1 MNAEF
6 LVMKGENMEIKN
18 AKIDYVKLY
27 IEDHNILTFSIGLDL
42 GSGGCALG
50 GYALDQSLRINKNDN
65 KWNYERKSS
74 PAGLDC
80 MRKIMEVLGVRSWED
95 LKGKYV
101 RYEDNG
107 WGSRI
112 TKIGN
117 IIKDDWIDID
127 DFMKNYDYEDW
138 IEKFKR

>member
-1 MNAEF
+1 
-6 LVMKGENMEIKN
+6 MEIKN

-27 IEDHNILTFSIGLDL
+27 IEDHNILTFSIGFDL
-42 GSGGCALG
+42 GSGGCALE
-50 GYALDQSLRINKNDN
+50 GYALDQSFRVNKNDN
-65 KWNYERKSS
+65 KWDYERKSS

-80 MRKIMEVLGVRSWED
+80 MRKIMEVVGVRSWED

-138 IEKFKR
+138 IEKFRR

>member
-1 MNAEF
+1 
-6 LVMKGENMEIKN
+6 MEIKN
-18 AKIDYVKLY
+18 AKITDVKLY
-27 IEDHNILTFSIGLDL
+27 IEDHDVLTFDIFLDL
-42 GSGGCALG
+42 GAACCAVG
-50 GYALDQSLRINKNDN
+50 GYALDQAFRINETDD
-65 KWNYERKSS
+65 KWEYERLSS

-80 MRKIMEVLGVRSWED
+80 MRRIMEVVGVRSWED

-107 WGSRI
+107 WGSSV

-117 IIKDDWIDID
+117 IMKDDWIDVA
-127 DFMKNYDYEDW
+127 DFFKNYDYEKW

>member
-1 MNAEF
+1 
-6 LVMKGENMEIKN
+6 MEIKN

-42 GSGGCALG
+42 GGGSCALG
-50 GYALDQSLRINKNDN
+50 GYQSFRVNKNDN
-65 KWNYERKSS
+65 KWDYERKSS

-80 MRKIMEVLGVRSWED
+80 MRKIMEVVGVRSWED

-138 IEKFKR
+138 VEKFRR

>member
-1 MNAEF
+1 
-6 LVMKGENMEIKN
+6 MEIKN
-18 AKIDYVKLY
+18 AKIDHVKLY
-27 IEDHNILTFSIGLDL
+27 IEDHDILTFSIGLDL
-42 GSGGCALG
+42 GSGCCALG
-50 GYALDQSLRINKNDN
+50 GYALDQSFRVNENDN
-65 KWNYERKSS
+65 RWDYERKSS

-80 MRKIMEVLGVRSWED
+80 MRKIMEIVGVRSWED

-138 IEKFKR
+138 IEKFRR

>member
-1 MNAEF
+1 
-6 LVMKGENMEIKN
+6 MEIKN
-18 AKIDYVKLY
+18 AKIEYVSLY
-27 IEDHNILTFSIGLDL
+27 IEDHDILTFSIGLNL
-42 GSGGCALG
+42 ESGCCELG
-50 GYALDQSLRINKNDN
+50 GYALDQSFRNNKNDN
-65 KWNYERKSS
+65 SFEYERKCS

-80 MRKIMEVLGVRSWED
+80 LRKIMEVVGVRSWED

-127 DFMKNYDYEDW
+127 NFMKNYDYEDW
-138 IEKFKR
+138 IEKYSKKGEHYEKR

>member
-1 MNAEF
+1 
-6 LVMKGENMEIKN
+6 MEIKN

-27 IEDHNILTFSIGLDL
+27 IEDHDILTFSIGLDL
-42 GSGGCALG
+42 GSGCCALG
-50 GYALDQSLRINKNDN
+50 GYALDQSFRVNENDN
-65 KWNYERKSS
+65 RWDYERKSS

-80 MRKIMEVLGVRSWED
+80 MRKIMEIVGVRSWED

-101 RYEDNG
+101 RFEDNG

-138 IEKFKR
+138 IEKFRR

>member
-1 MNAEF
+1 
-6 LVMKGENMEIKN
+6 MEIKN

-27 IEDHNILTFSIGLDL
+27 IEDHDILTFSIGLDL

-50 GYALDQSLRINKNDN
+50 GYTLDQSFRVNKNDN
-65 KWNYERKSS
+65 KWDYERKSS

-80 MRKIMEVLGVRSWED
+80 MRKIMEVVGVRSWED

-107 WGSRI
+107 RGSRI

>member
-1 MNAEF
+1 
-6 LVMKGENMEIKN
+6 MEIKN

-27 IEDHNILTFSIGLDL
+27 IEDHDILTFSIGLDL
-42 GSGGCALG
+42 GSGCCALG
-50 GYALDQSLRINKNDN
+50 GYALDQSFRVNENDN
-65 KWNYERKSS
+65 RWDYERKSS

-80 MRKIMEVLGVRSWED
+80 MRKIMEIVGVRSWED

-127 DFMKNYDYEDW
+127 DFMKKYDYEDW
-138 IEKFKR
+138 IEKFRR

>member
-1 MNAEF
+1 
-6 LVMKGENMEIKN
+6 MEIKN

-27 IEDHNILTFSIGLDL
+27 IEDHDILTFSIGLDL
-42 GSGGCALG
+42 GSGVCALG
-50 GYALDQSLRINKNDN
+50 GYVLDQSFRVNKNDN
-65 KWNYERKSS
+65 RWDYERKSS

-80 MRKIMEVLGVRSWED
+80 MRKIMEVVGVRSWED

-117 IIKDDWIDID
+117 IMKDNWIDVD

-138 IEKFKR
+138 IKKFRDKEKNK

>member
-1 MNAEF
+1 
-6 LVMKGENMEIKN
+6 MEIKN

-27 IEDHNILTFSIGLDL
+27 IEDHDILTFSVGLDL
-42 GSGGCALG
+42 GGACCVLG
-50 GYALDQSLRINKNDN
+50 GYALDRSFRINEDSS

-80 MRKIMEVLGVRSWED
+80 MRKIMEVVGVRSWED

-107 WGSRI
+107 WGSRV

-117 IIKDDWIDID
+117 IMEDNWIDVD
-127 DFMKNYDYEDW
+127 SFMNNYDYEDW
-138 IEKFKR
+138 IKKFRR

>member
-1 MNAEF
+1 
-6 LVMKGENMEIKN
+6 MEIKN

-27 IEDHNILTFSIGLDL
+27 IEDHDILTFSIGLDL
-42 GSGGCALG
+42 GSGCCALG
-50 GYALDQSLRINKNDN
+50 GYALDQSFRVNENDN
-65 KWNYERKSS
+65 RWDYERKSS

-80 MRKIMEVLGVRSWED
+80 MRKIMEIVSVRSWED

-138 IEKFKR
+138 IEKFRR

>member
-1 MNAEF
+1 
-6 LVMKGENMEIKN
+6 MEIKN

-27 IEDHNILTFSIGLDL
+27 IEDHDILTFSIGLDL
-42 GSGGCALG
+42 DIGCCELG
-50 GYALDQSLRINKNDN
+50 GYALDQSFRVNKNDN
-65 KWNYERKSS
+65 RWDYKRKSS

-80 MRKIMEVLGVRSWED
+80 MRKIMEVVGVRSWED

-117 IIKDDWIDID
+117 IIKNDWIDVD

-138 IEKFKR
+138 IEKFRR

>member
-1 MNAEF
+1 
-6 LVMKGENMEIKN
+6 MEIKN

-27 IEDHNILTFSIGLDL
+27 IEDHDILTFSIGLDL
-42 GSGGCALG
+42 GSGCCALG
-50 GYALDQSLRINKNDN
+50 GYALDQSFRVNENDN
-65 KWNYERKSS
+65 RWDYERKSS

-80 MRKIMEVLGVRSWED
+80 MRKIMEIVGVRSWED

-107 WGSRI
+107 CGSRI

-138 IEKFKR
+138 IEKFRR

>member
-1 MNAEF
+1 
-6 LVMKGENMEIKN
+6 MEIKN

-27 IEDHNILTFSIGLDL
+27 IEDHDILTFSIGLDL
-42 GSGGCALG
+42 GSGCCALG
-50 GYALDQSLRINKNDN
+50 GYALDQSFRVYENDN
-65 KWNYERKSS
+65 RWDYERKSS

-80 MRKIMEVLGVRSWED
+80 MRKIMEIVGVRSWED

-101 RYEDNG
+101 RCEDNG

-138 IEKFKR
+138 IEKFRR

>member
-1 MNAEF
+1 
-6 LVMKGENMEIKN
+6 MEIKN

-27 IEDHNILTFSIGLDL
+27 IEDHDILTFSIGLDL
-42 GSGGCALG
+42 GGGYCVLG
-50 GYALDQSLRINKNDN
+50 NYALDQSFRIEDND

-80 MRKIMEVLGVRSWED
+80 MRKIMEVVGVRSWED
-95 LKGKYV
+95 LKDKSI

-107 WGSRI
+107 LGSHV

-117 IIKDDWIDID
+117 IMKDNWIDID

-138 IEKFKR
+138 IQKFRKQ

>member
-1 MNAEF
+1 
-6 LVMKGENMEIKN
+6 MEIKN

-27 IEDHNILTFSIGLDL
+27 IEDHDILTFSIGLDL

-50 GYALDQSLRINKNDN
+50 GYALDQSFRVNKNDN
-65 KWNYERKSS
+65 RWDYERKSS

-80 MRKIMEVLGVRSWED
+80 MRKIMEVVGVRSWED

-117 IIKDDWIDID
+117 IIKEDWIDID

-138 IEKFKR
+138 IEKFRNRRTRQ

>member
-1 MNAEF
+1 
-6 LVMKGENMEIKN
+6 MEIKN

-27 IEDHNILTFSIGLDL
+27 IEDHDILTFSIGLALD
-42 GSGGCALG
+42 GGCCALG
-50 GYALDQSLRINKNDN
+50 GYALDQSFRINESDDG
-65 KWNYERKSS
+65 WDYERKSS

-80 MRKIMEVLGVRSWED
+80 MRKIMEVVGVRSWED
-95 LKGKYV
+95 LKGRYV

-117 IIKDDWIDID
+117 IMKDNWIDVD

-138 IEKFKR
+138 IKKFRDKEKNK

>member
-1 MNAEF
+1 
-6 LVMKGENMEIKN
+6 MEIKN

-27 IEDHNILTFSIGLDL
+27 IEDHDILTFSIGLDL
-42 GSGGCALG
+42 GGGGCALG
-50 GYALDQSLRINKNDN
+50 GYALDQSFRVNKNDN
-65 KWNYERKSS
+65 RWDYERKSS

-80 MRKIMEVLGVRSWED
+80 MRKIMEVVGVRSWED

-107 WGSRI
+107 WGFRI

-138 IEKFKR
+138 IEKFRNRRTRQ

>member
-1 MNAEF
+1 
-6 LVMKGENMEIKN
+6 MEIKN
-18 AKIDYVKLY
+18 AKIEYVNLN
-27 IEDHNILTFSIGLDL
+27 IEDHDILTFSICLNL
-42 GSGGCALG
+42 GSGCCALG
-50 GYALDQSLRINKNDN
+50 VYVLDQSFRVNKNDN
-65 KWNYERKSS
+65 SWDYEIKPS

-80 MRKIMEVLGVRSWED
+80 MRKIMKVVGVRSWED

-112 TKIGN
+112 NKIGN

-127 DFMKNYDYEDW
+127 NFIKNYDYEYW
-138 IEKFKR
+138 IEK

>member
-1 MNAEF
+1 
-6 LVMKGENMEIKN
+6 MEIKN

-27 IEDHNILTFSIGLDL
+27 IEDHDILTFSIGLDL
-42 GSGGCALG
+42 GSGCCALG
-50 GYALDQSLRINKNDN
+50 GYALDQSFRVNVNDN
-65 KWNYERKSS
+65 RWDYERKSS

-80 MRKIMEVLGVRSWED
+80 MRKIMEIVGVRSWED

-138 IEKFKR
+138 IEKFRR

>member
-1 MNAEF
+1 
-6 LVMKGENMEIKN
+6 MEIKN
-18 AKIDYVKLY
+18 AKITEVKLY
-27 IEDHNILTFSIGLDL
+27 IEDHDILTFHIWLDL
-42 GSGGCALG
+42 GCETVCTLG
-50 GYALDQSLRINKNDN
+50 GYALDQAFRTSEDS
-65 KWNYERKSS
+65 WEYERISS

-80 MRKIMEVLGVRSWED
+80 IRKIMEVVDVRSWEA

-107 WGSRI
+107 WGSRV

-117 IIKDDWIDID
+117 IIEDKWIDVAE
-127 DFMKNYDYEDW
+127 FFKNYNYDNW

>member
-1 MNAEF
+1 
-6 LVMKGENMEIKN
+6 MEIKN

-27 IEDHNILTFSIGLDL
+27 IEDHDILTFSIGLDL

-50 GYALDQSLRINKNDN
+50 GYALDQLFRVNKNDN
-65 KWNYERKSS
+65 KWDYERKSS

-80 MRKIMEVLGVRSWED
+80 MRKIMEVVGVRSWED

-117 IIKDDWIDID
+117 IIKDDWMILMIL
-127 DFMKNYDYEDW
+127 
-138 IEKFKR
+138 